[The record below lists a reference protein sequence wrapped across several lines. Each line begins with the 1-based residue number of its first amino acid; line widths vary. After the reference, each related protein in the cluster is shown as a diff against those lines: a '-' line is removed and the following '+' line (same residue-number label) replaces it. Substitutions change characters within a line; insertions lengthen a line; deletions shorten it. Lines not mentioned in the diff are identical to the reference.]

1 MMSRGECQW
10 VHWVR
15 GVRERPWTVGV
26 DMVWWSGGGWEG
38 RGSDLGR
45 VLEWVS
51 GKAEICD

>member
-1 MMSRGECQW
+1 M
-10 VHWVR
+10 HWVR